1 MSPLTSAVA
10 AVIEDP
16 AGRLLLCQQSQGHRL
31 WSLPGGKI
39 RPDESPLHAAIR
51 DIREEIGTDVEI
63 VDLVGLYQLTG
74 GQTDAELPDVLI
86 HVFRARLDGEVTL
99 NAPARICRLSG
110 QLASDRCPATDEWF
124 KPGTAPTQHCDWH
137 RADGVHLP
145 VEYEEWKSEDRFRVP
160 RSGFD
165 GSQAFA
171 PEANDLDGA
180 DGTPHASDVNAEPG
194 TRNLSVPDAVEFR
207 ITSPQSGDRYRIPPG
222 VEARYATLGLR
233 TAGGHGGQV
242 RWQVDGQAIQGSR
255 WSLTAGRH
263 RIRAASGSGETDTI
277 EIEVE

>member
-99 NAPARICRLSG
+99 NAPARICRLSWQDPSDLPAG
-110 QLASDRCPATDEWF
+110 LTPTARAAVADALA
-124 KPGTAPTQHCDWH
+124 G
-137 RADGVHLP
+137 
-145 VEYEEWKSEDRFRVP
+145 
-160 RSGFD
+160 RSGVLGRVERD
-165 GSQAFA
+165 
-171 PEANDLDGA
+171 
-180 DGTPHASDVNAEPG
+180 AEPEI
-194 TRNLSVPDAVEFR
+194 PDAADEPVP
-207 ITSPQSGDRYRIPPG
+207 TAAMSPI
-222 VEARYATLGLR
+222 
-233 TAGGHGGQV
+233 
-242 RWQVDGQAIQGSR
+242 
-255 WSLTAGRH
+255 
-263 RIRAASGSGETDTI
+263 
-277 EIEVE
+277 